1 MLSIYSFYFLNK
13 FTFFYAIFIGIMK
26 LKNVSP
32 LEISAVIISQEIIKV
47 IASSYTGALAD
58 KYGIRKV
65 MATGFIIKVIGLF
78 FWFFAQTFIQF
89 AVAISI
95 IGLGGS
101 CVLGKIDAFVYNS
114 LLSVGKADKFRNVL
128 LIATIIESIASV
140 CVGMIVK
147 IVGNYS
153 ILSAFSIF
161 IIAGIHVPFILI
173 IMKDPVIIA
182 KKYIKETPFQ
192 IIKIAK
198 NIVYDN
204 KQILYFTILAALPT
218 SIMIL
223 SSDLYKMIIA
233 DLNIGIAD
241 LGQIYSFAHFLPAV
255 ISLIFLF
262 IKGLNTNHAIGII
275 LCGMISFMLAAIFY
289 SKISIFI
296 IVIFIGFLPICNS
309 LFRNALEASIY
320 SDIRST
326 ATSFVSL
333 ITAFINI
340 VGFLLIGVIANFFS
354 YKISICFISLMF
366 SFVVII
372 LYLLRSR
379 FCCIRS
385 DF

>member
-1 MLSIYSFYFLNK
+1 
-13 FTFFYAIFIGIMK
+13 MK
-26 LKNVSP
+26 LNNINP
-32 LEISAVIISQEIIKV
+32 LQISAVIVVQELIKV
-47 IASSYTGALAD
+47 MASSYTGALAD

-65 MATGFIIKVIGLF
+65 MTTGLIIQVIGLF
-78 FWFFAQTFIQF
+78 LWFFAQNFIQF

-95 IGLGGS
+95 IGLARS

-114 LLSVGKADKFRNVL
+114 LLSIGKDNKFRNVL
-128 LIATIIESIASV
+128 LVATIIESFASV
-140 CVGMIVK
+140 CVGIIVK
-147 IVGNYS
+147 IIGNYS

-161 IIAGIHVPFILI
+161 IIVGIQIPFILI
-173 IMKDPVIIA
+173 IMKDPLIIA

-198 NIVYDN
+198 NIVYNN
-204 KQILYFTILAALPT
+204 KQILYFTILSALPT
-218 SIMIL
+218 SIMML
-223 SSDLYKMIIA
+223 SSDLYKMIIT
-233 DLNIGIAD
+233 DLDISVSD
-241 LGQIYSFAHFLPAV
+241 LGQIYAFAHFLPAV
-255 ISLIFLF
+255 MSLIFLF
-262 IKGLNTNHAIGII
+262 IKRLNSNHAIGII

-309 LFRNALEASIY
+309 LFRNALEASIS
-320 SDIRST
+320 SDIRAT
-326 ATSFVSL
+326 VTSFVSL
-333 ITAFINI
+333 ITAFINV
-340 VGFLLIGVIANFFS
+340 VGFLLIGIIANFFS